1 MQDTLTEH
9 PELIPLYEPQRLDA
23 LSDYQVL
30 SQPGQP
36 LFNDLVHIM
45 AQLFRVPVALV
56 SLVREHDVLFAGSTG
71 LPPEA
76 TTVPRSQSICSV
88 AILQDGL
95 TLYRDLLQRPC
106 HLVDSSTVRN
116 LDLNFYAGKSLY
128 SSSGYPI
135 GSLCVMDHQPRDFS
149 SSESALLEQMAH
161 VTTTLLDLQVAL
173 QTDEARHSALWARIN
188 EQIAQSLA
196 RLTTLAE
203 LSAWETDPTSEAA
216 QAYQR
221 STLEEAARVA
231 TTIQAEL
238 QRELTQLRHL
248 TVG

>member
-135 GSLCVMDHQPRDFS
+135 GS
-149 SSESALLEQMAH
+149 ESALLEQMAH